1 MNYKYFLNIILLFF
15 NLAVTSQIIFESNVS
30 KKSLGI
36 NERLRVEFTLNE
48 DGDNFKPPS
57 FKNFKVVGGP
67 SQSIKNSWVN
77 GKRSYRKSYTYFL
90 SPIKIGSFEIGQA
103 KIEVKEEVYKTSPIN
118 IKVLSAVKNP
128 NKENDPN
135 YISDTE
141 VYLVSEVSN
150 SNPYLNEGVSVVHKL
165 YFSSNIGIT
174 NWRELSSPRYTDF
187 WSQNIDIDNY
197 TQKMVFIITKPIDM
211 LR

>member
-15 NLAVTSQIIFESNVS
+15 NLAVTSQIIFETNVS

-77 GKRSYRKSYTYFL
+77 GKRSYSKSYTYFL
-90 SPIKIGSFEIGQA
+90 SPIKPA
-103 KIEVKEEVYKTSPIN
+103 
-118 IKVLSAVKNP
+118 
-128 NKENDPN
+128 
-135 YISDTE
+135 
-141 VYLVSEVSN
+141 
-150 SNPYLNEGVSVVHKL
+150 
-165 YFSSNIGIT
+165 
-174 NWRELSSPRYTDF
+174 
-187 WSQNIDIDNY
+187 
-197 TQKMVFIITKPIDM
+197 
-211 LR
+211 